1 VNHTREDDLLWYVSY
16 GSNMS
21 AARFACYLRG
31 GRPVGGA
38 RTYPGA
44 RDPRPARD
52 TRGVWLPGAVYFAG
66 ESAVWTGGM
75 AFYDPDAAGRAAAR
89 AYLVS
94 AGQFADVAAQEMYRA
109 PGADLDLSEV
119 LATGRSLTG
128 PGRYETL
135 VRAGE
140 LDGRPLLTFTAP
152 TCRAQSAP
160 ASPSAAYLSMLA
172 GGLREAHG
180 WDCATIAGY
189 LSGLSGARGV
199 WALPALEALCEA
211 GLGDNFSDR
220 H

>member
-1 VNHTREDDLLWYVSY
+1 
-16 GSNMS
+16 MS

-31 GRPVGGA
+31 GCPLGGA

-75 AFYDPDAAGRAAAR
+75 AFYDPGAGGHAAAR

-94 AGQFADVAAQEMYRA
+94 AGQFSDVAAQEMYRV
-109 PGADLDLSEV
+109 PGVDLDLSEV
-119 LATGRSLTG
+119 LATGRSVTG

-140 LDGRPLLTFTAP
+140 PRRTPAADVHGADLPLAERADIPERRVPVHARRRPARSSRMGTAP
-152 TCRAQSAP
+152 P
-160 ASPSAAYLSMLA
+160 
-172 GGLREAHG
+172 
-180 WDCATIAGY
+180 
-189 LSGLSGARGV
+189 
-199 WALPALEALCEA
+199 
-211 GLGDNFSDR
+211 
-220 H
+220 

>member
-1 VNHTREDDLLWYVSY
+1 VNHTREDGLLWYVSY

-31 GRPVGGA
+31 GCPLGGA

-75 AFYDPDAAGRAAAR
+75 AFYDPGAGGHAAAR

-94 AGQFADVAAQEMYRA
+94 AGQFSDVAAQEMYRV

-119 LATGRSLTG
+119 LATGRSVTG

-135 VRAGE
+135 VLAGQ

-152 TCRAQSAP
+152 TCRSQSAP
-160 ASPSAAYLSMLA
+160 TSPSAAYLSMLA
-172 GGLREAHG
+172 GGLAEAHG
-180 WDCATIAGY
+180 WDRAVIAGY
-189 LSGLSGARGV
+189 LGELSGARGA
-199 WALPALEALCEA
+199 WTRPALEALC
-211 GLGDNFSDR
+211 G
-220 H
+220 